1 MSLSVAF
8 VDIQKKKKKK
18 KEKKGPVYRV
28 AAQLKIAQ
36 PSLNLSLG
44 VPYFENWRL
53 YNKNLVL
60 IWLSLFEF
68 GYVSLGIVLSSQVR
82 FGC

>member
-1 MSLSVAF
+1 MKNLTEFKTVLMEN
-8 VDIQKKKKKK
+8 DWTGLKLIKKVLH
-18 KEKKGPVYRV
+18 P
-28 AAQLKIAQ
+28 KIAQ